1 MAEIKKIR
9 ILIVDDCELT
19 VLSLKTEFKKHGD
32 LEVIGTAQNGKEAV
46 ASASKHNPDVI
57 VMDIGMPVMDGIEA
71 AKIIKSNNSNSKI
84 IMLTSHGSEEDI
96 FDAFSSGAVSY
107 CMKDINSADL
117 INAVRTTVGGTSWLD
132 PSVAKVVISGFVSS
146 QKPLRLQNCSLT
158 DRETEILNLIAKG
171 LSNAQIS
178 ENLFISLNTVKT
190 HVKNIFQKL
199 EVEDRTQAV
208 MVALN
213 KDIM

>member
-1 MAEIKKIR
+1 MAEIKKIS
-9 ILIVDDCELT
+9 ILIADDCELT
-19 VLSLKTEFKKHGD
+19 VLSLKTEFKKHAD
-32 LEVIGTAQNGKEAV
+32 FEVIGTAQNGKEAV
-46 ASASKHNPDVI
+46 ASASKLNPDII

-71 AKIIKSNNSNSKI
+71 AKVIKSNNSSAKI
-84 IMLTSHGSEEDI
+84 IMLTSHGSEADV

-107 CMKDINSADL
+107 CMKDINSTDL
-117 INAVRTTVGGTSWLD
+117 INAVRTTYSGTSWLD
-132 PSVAKVVISGFVSS
+132 PAVAKIVIGGFVSS

-178 ENLFISLNTVKT
+178 EALFISLNTVKT

-208 MVALN
+208 MTALN

>member
-1 MAEIKKIR
+1 MAEIKKIS
-9 ILIVDDCELT
+9 ILIADDCELT
-19 VLSLKTEFKKHGD
+19 VLSLKTEFKKHAD
-32 LEVIGTAQNGKEAV
+32 FEVTGTAQNGKEAV
-46 ASASKHNPDVI
+46 ASASRLNPDII

-71 AKIIKSNNSNSKI
+71 AKVIKSNNSNAKI
-84 IMLTSHGSEEDI
+84 IMLTSHGSEADV

-107 CMKDINSADL
+107 CMKDINSTDL
-117 INAVRTTVGGTSWLD
+117 INAVRTTYSGTSWLD
-132 PSVAKVVISGFVSS
+132 PAVAKIVIGGFVSS

-171 LSNAQIS
+171 LSNSQIS
-178 ENLFISLNTVKT
+178 EALYISLNTVKT

-208 MVALN
+208 MTALN

>member
-1 MAEIKKIR
+1 MAEIKKIS
-9 ILIVDDCELT
+9 ILIADDCELT
-19 VLSLKTEFKKHGD
+19 VLSLKTEFKKHAD
-32 LEVIGTAQNGKEAV
+32 FEVIGTAQNGKEAV
-46 ASASKHNPDVI
+46 ASASKLNPDII

-71 AKIIKSNNSNSKI
+71 AKVIKSNNSNARI
-84 IMLTSHGSEEDI
+84 IMLTSHGSEADV

-117 INAVRTTVGGTSWLD
+117 INAVRTTYSGTSWLD
-132 PSVAKVVISGFVSS
+132 PAVAKIVIGGFVSS

-178 ENLFISLNTVKT
+178 EALFISLNTVKT

-208 MVALN
+208 MTALN